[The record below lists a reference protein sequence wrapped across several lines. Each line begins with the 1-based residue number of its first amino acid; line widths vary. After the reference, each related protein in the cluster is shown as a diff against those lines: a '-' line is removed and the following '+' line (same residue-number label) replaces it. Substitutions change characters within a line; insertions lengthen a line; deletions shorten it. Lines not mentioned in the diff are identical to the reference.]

1 MMENTIHLSE
11 PNETTYA
18 AMDAA
23 DEDKDM
29 TGPFDSISDLMA
41 ALDS

>member
-1 MMENTIHLSE
+1 MKNTIHLSE

-18 AMDAA
+18 AMEVA
-23 DEDKDM
+23 DKGQDM
-29 TGPFDSISDLMA
+29 TGPFDSISDLMV